1 MRSGRLVFPVLAFV
15 LLCAGPA
22 RADSLFTPFIGANMG
37 GSADAP
43 LADLVGSPSRTSF
56 GASFAVMGG
65 GVLGLEADIGY
76 TPRFF
81 GTDLRV
87 AGVPVSLVR
96 NNVLTGMVNLT
107 AGVPIQGGNGVGI
120 RPYGVAGVGLIR
132 QQLEAIGGLVDTNV
146 TDFGYDIG
154 GGAMIFMGTHVGI
167 RGDLRYFRTTGT
179 NPLTDLIDLK
189 PGAFNFT
196 RASVGVTFRY

>member
-1 MRSGRLVFPVLAFV
+1 MRPGRLVLPAFV
-15 LLCAGPA
+15 IVLLGAAPA

-76 TPRFF
+76 TPKFF

-87 AGVPVSLVR
+87 AGVPISLVR
-96 NNVLTGMVNLT
+96 NNVLTGMINLT
-107 AGVPIQGGNGVGI
+107 AGVPIQGGSGVGI

-132 QQLEAIGGLVDTNV
+132 QQLEAVGGLVDTNV

-154 GGAMIFMGTHVGI
+154 GGAMIFMGRHVGI

-179 NPLTDLIDLK
+179 NPLTDLIDLN

-196 RASVGVTFRY
+196 RASVGVTLRY